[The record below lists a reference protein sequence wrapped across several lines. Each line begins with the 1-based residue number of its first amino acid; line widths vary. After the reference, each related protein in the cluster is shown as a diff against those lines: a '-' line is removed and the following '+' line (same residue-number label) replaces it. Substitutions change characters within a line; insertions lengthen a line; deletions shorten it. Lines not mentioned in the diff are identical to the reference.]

1 MGYTKQEWLKKMFR
15 QGDRIEV
22 IELIDMLT
30 VPKGT
35 RGTIQGVDNHG
46 NVLMQ
51 WDNGAVLH
59 LFPDKDKYIRISE

>member
-35 RGTIQGVDNHG
+35 RGTIQGVDSNG
-46 NVLMQ
+46 NVQMQ
-51 WDNGAVLH
+51 WDNGATLP

>member
-1 MGYTKQEWLKKMFR
+1 MGYTKQEWLKKMF
-15 QGDRIEV
+15 QPGDRIEV

-35 RGTIQGVDNHG
+35 RGTIQGVDSNG
-46 NVLMQ
+46 NVLMK
-51 WDNGAVLH
+51 WDNGATLP